1 MFKSLLVNLDYDGSL
16 ILLFLS
22 FRQYYPHQSLNS
34 IIERLAWLPSQ
45 KQSCPKHSICLKW
58 LGTLRMVSLN
68 CFQMKNLSETPLFK
82 YCHNQFVT
90 KIFYGKLQSLP
101 AAWFPRKINLILLF
115 STKVYLHQKPKINI
129 AFCAILF

>member
-1 MFKSLLVNLDYDGSL
+1 MAAIPKTE
-16 ILLFLS
+16 
-22 FRQYYPHQSLNS
+22 LN
-34 IIERLAWLPSQ
+34 
-45 KQSCPKHSICLKW
+45 CPKHSICLKL

-68 CFQMKNLSETPLFK
+68 CFQMKNLNETPLFK

-129 AFCAILF
+129 AFCAILFKQNEG